1 MLPLAVI
8 LAVVLSGCDRSW
20 SDPDNNPVHQPA
32 EQGVWIGEEGGV
44 VTIMDGD
51 VVITIPAGAL
61 TERVRFDV
69 HELINKSG
77 GNFAMKTI
85 VIEPL
90 IVFKEPAQL
99 SMRYDGCL
107 GHGLDLCQA
116 KSVLFAIW
124 DDEGAFLHEN
134 TPKVCSNCNV
144 NKDSRTLGMLI
155 CQTGVIATIAEW

>member
-1 MLPLAVI
+1 MKRMDVLKEIMLPLVVI
-8 LAVVLSGCDRSW
+8 LA
-20 SDPDNNPVHQPA
+20 
-32 EQGVWIGEEGGV
+32 
-44 VTIMDGD
+44 
-51 VVITIPAGAL
+51 GAF
-61 TERVRFDV
+61 TDRVRFDA

-77 GNFAMKTI
+77 NNFALKTI

-116 KSVLFAIW
+116 ESVIFSLW
-124 DDEGAFLHEN
+124 DDEVAFLQGN

-144 NKDSRTLGMLI
+144 NKDSHTLDMLI